1 MRLEIAIPALNEE
14 DSIRSI
20 IERTLAAIP
29 RILSRSAVT
38 QVSVTVVS
46 DGSTDRTVEIAQ
58 EYRDRIKLIVFKQ
71 NRGYGAAIKEA
82 WDRSD
87 AELLGFLDADGT
99 CDPDFFGELCASL
112 EREQADLALGSRVG
126 KGTRMPVMRQIG
138 NRLFASLLTVLS
150 GRRVEDTASG
160 MRVLRRAAYAHL
172 LPLPNGLNFTPA
184 MSARA
189 LLGVTAAMKVIEIP
203 MSYDERQGHSKLRVV
218 RDGFRFLQIILEALF
233 LYRPSRPL
241 GVIGLACLLI
251 AIIVMAAPIAH
262 YLRFRN
268 VEDWMIYRF
277 VVGHLAGVTGF
288 LFLSVSLLCR
298 LAVRI
303 TITGRYDRNI
313 LSRPERAFLSP
324 YFLWVPVALL
334 CAGTMLL
341 GPRPWDLHGRL
352 FSSEHWSRFVAMSF
366 CYLVAFI
373 FVCTRLVAY
382 ILLLI
387 ARQLEHQREHV
398 ARHISVTS
406 C

>member
-20 IERTLAAIP
+20 IERTLAAAP

-38 QVSVTVVS
+38 EVGITVVS
-46 DGSTDRTVEIAQ
+46 DGSTDRTVEIAR
-58 EYRDRIKLIVFKQ
+58 EYRDRIRLIVFEQ

-99 CDPDFFGELCASL
+99 CDPNFFADLCATL
-112 EREQADLALGSRVG
+112 EHEDADLALGSRVG
-126 KGTRMPVMRQIG
+126 KGTQMPVLRQIG
-138 NRLFASLLTVLS
+138 NWLFASLLTILS

-160 MRVLRRAAYAHL
+160 MRVLRRTAYASL

-189 LLGVTAAMKVIEIP
+189 LLGVTAPVKVIELP
-203 MSYDERQGHSKLRVV
+203 MPYHERQGQSKLRVV

-241 GVIGLACLLI
+241 GITGLACLLL
-251 AIIVMAAPIAH
+251 AILAMASPIAH

-268 VEDWMIYRF
+268 VEEWMIYRF
-277 VVGHLAGVTGF
+277 VIGHLAGVTAI
-288 LFLSVSLLCR
+288 LFLSVSLLSR

-303 TITGRYDRNI
+303 MITGQYNGDMLSAPEKVF
-313 LSRPERAFLSP
+313 LSR
-324 YFLWVPVALL
+324 YFLLAPLLLL

-341 GPRPWDLHGRL
+341 FWN
-352 FSSEHWSRFVAMSF
+352 EHWSRFVTMSF

-373 FVCTRLVAY
+373 FICARLVAY
-382 ILLLI
+382 NLLLI
-387 ARQLEHQREHV
+387 ARQLEHHRETATPRV
-398 ARHISVTS
+398 SVSAR
-406 C
+406 